1 MPGEEFSVFPAGSMD
16 GWRNSLPPDFLPAS
30 SGEPEILPGAGGWL
44 VCRFAAAGPDDR
56 LPQSPED
63 IRTPA
68 DLPPGVVLL
77 RGQRARL
84 AFSVPVP
91 FGLDLHWLKEVAEG
105 LLRGATGVRLQTA
118 GSARLRGEWAG
129 DWMAALRRE
138 DVGGA
143 PGVRVAVSRLERR
156 GAGAQAAMRWSAQA
170 TPEGAARV
178 REIAAALLGIHPL
191 NWVRGLLNDLGG
203 KRVEEFVSLAGA
215 TLRGFD
221 AVREL
226 WQSLGGR
233 EEAALWDMLADPS
246 RWAAVRQALAS
257 LAGGEA
263 AAGAAAALAQS
274 LSGPGGGEWKQ
285 LAGWAAAVLES
296 AGAGGDDPEPA
307 AAAIRNAAAKIL
319 RALETETAE
328 NVLLALPAAAA
339 RELGGAAPGAWVRER
354 LAELFGS
361 GVQLAEQALGGG
373 WDGLAGRIADGAAA
387 AVGRQWELRLA
398 AAIDRNASAAV
409 AADVTWRL
417 DEAGLRNALRT
428 ASGDLDAVFSGQD
441 GLLRMR
447 RAVLAETFRRRF
459 VIEVSAPFL
468 RLRRKQKDLA
478 SLASAEAVVT
488 ADGRIQV
495 NYAAEASDVLAGD
508 FRNQSAMVLSAAL
521 AVRDGEVV
529 RDHFSL
535 GFSERRELPAGSP
548 RSAWRRVFALYGLGA
563 AEIPD
568 APCRMEL
575 TLRLPGSLADI
586 WMRTPLPGSA
596 GYIPAM
602 SRAARAVQMMAREWL
617 PALYLSGLDAFTRPS
632 AVHPLLAWA
641 CSPPSSGPRKKDL
654 SYDFMDPKVVDA
666 VLQACA
672 GEFRERLAG
681 IWQMLAAA
689 GRRQTAAYYEPADAR
704 YILANVRRQQ
714 RNFVS
719 LLAADAFLV
728 EAVLHVAECA
738 RELDRLARTSPKSAV
753 PELARFTRE
762 VAETFHRKLRRLY
775 AGEEFL
781 ALGPLFFLSATSAL
795 AGEQG
800 DVSRIAALLVVESD
814 AGKAAFANEAARRLL

>member
-1 MPGEEFSVFPAGSMD
+1 MPGDEFSLLPAVSMD
-16 GWRNSLPPDFLPAS
+16 GWRNSLPPDFLPHS
-30 SGEPEILPGAGGWL
+30 SGEPEIVPGAGGWL
-44 VCRFAAAGPDDR
+44 VCRFAGAGPDVR
-56 LPQSPED
+56 LPQAPED
-63 IRTPA
+63 VRTPE
-68 DLPPGVVLL
+68 DLPPGVVFL
-77 RGQRARL
+77 RGLHGRL

-105 LLRGATGVRLQTA
+105 VLRGATGVRLQTA
-118 GSARLRGEWAG
+118 GSARLHGEWTG
-129 DWMAALRRE
+129 DWVAALRRE

-143 PGVRVAVSRLERR
+143 AGIRVAVSRLRRR
-156 GAGAQAAMRWSAQA
+156 GAGAEAAMRWSAQA

-178 REIAAALLGIHPL
+178 REIVAALLGIHPL
-191 NWVRGLLNDLGG
+191 NWARGLLNDLGG
-203 KRVEEFVSLAGA
+203 KRVEEFVSAAGA

-226 WQSLGGR
+226 WQSLSGR
-233 EEAALWDMLADPS
+233 EEAALWDILANPA

-263 AAGAAAALAQS
+263 AAETAAALAQS
-274 LSGPGGGEWKQ
+274 LCGPGDCPWKE
-285 LAGWAAAVLES
+285 LADWAAAVLES
-296 AGAGGDDPEPA
+296 AGAGGENPGLA
-307 AAAIRNAAAKIL
+307 AAALQDAARKIL
-319 RALETETAE
+319 RALETEGAE
-328 NVLLALPAAAA
+328 NVLLAMPVAATRQPAGAAAD
-339 RELGGAAPGAWVRER
+339 AWARER

-361 GVQLAEQALGGG
+361 GVRLAEKALGGG
-373 WDGLAGRIADGAAA
+373 WDGLAARIAGGAAA
-387 AVGRQWELRLA
+387 AVRRQWELRLA
-398 AAIDRNASAAV
+398 AAVGRDAASAA

-417 DEAGLRNALRT
+417 DPAGLRNALRT
-428 ASGDLDAVFSGQD
+428 AAGDLDAVFAGHD

-459 VIEVSAPFL
+459 VVEVSVPFL

-488 ADGRIQV
+488 PDGRIQIQ
-495 NYAAEASDVLAGD
+495 YAAEASDVLAAD

-529 RDHFSL
+529 RDHFTL
-535 GFSERRELPAGSP
+535 AFSERRELPAGSP
-548 RSAWRRVFALYGLGA
+548 RAAWRRVLALYGLGA

-568 APCRMEL
+568 SACRMEL
-575 TLRLPGSLADI
+575 TLRLPGALADI
-586 WMRTPLPGSA
+586 WMHTPLPGSA

-602 SRAARAVQMMAREWL
+602 SRAASAVQTMAREWL

-632 AVHPLLAWA
+632 AVQPLLAWA

-672 GEFRERLAG
+672 GEFRQRLAD
-681 IWQMLAAA
+681 IWQVLAAA
-689 GRRQTAAYYEPADAR
+689 GRRQTASYYEPADAR

-814 AGKAAFANEAARRLL
+814 AGKAAFANDAARRLL